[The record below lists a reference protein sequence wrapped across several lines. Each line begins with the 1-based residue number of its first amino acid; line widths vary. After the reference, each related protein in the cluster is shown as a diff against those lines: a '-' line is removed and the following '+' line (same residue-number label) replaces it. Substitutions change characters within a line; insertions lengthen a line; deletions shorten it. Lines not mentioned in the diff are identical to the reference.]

1 MCSVT
6 DDNFAVVA
14 EVIDRYYPEKDISL
28 MKDLN
33 VFLILILTFL
43 MAFKKSFIFPPGTLF
58 SFIVSFRGQKKRI

>member
-6 DDNFAVVA
+6 DDNFTVA
-14 EVIDRYYPEKDISL
+14 EGTDRYYPEKDISL

-43 MAFKKSFIFPPGTLF
+43 TAFKKSFIFPPGSLF
-58 SFIVSFRGQKKRI
+58 SFIVSFQGQRKKI